1 MKNNKDHLPIYGP
14 GPIFGGVVIA
24 LTVAAMLCR
33 NLPVF
38 QCGNIA
44 ALRIPL
50 IVIGIILI
58 LFAVF
63 LWVYAVII
71 TKIDDWILHNH
82 LVTTGRLCAGT
93 QSDLLSDSDP
103 MHRGADDR
111 RECAVPDLAAPL
123 PGVSDC
129 SVEEYGRKVAQRA
142 LRRRVQGVL
151 QKGEPLYPVVPEKV
165 KEDMNV

>member
-14 GPIFGGVVIA
+14 GPVFGGVVIA

-63 LWVYAVII
+63 LWLYAVVI
-71 TKIDDWILHNH
+71 TKIDDGILHNH
-82 LVTTGRLCAGT
+82 LVTTGAYALVRNPIYSAILILCTG
-93 QSDLLSDSDP
+93 
-103 MHRGADDR
+103 
-111 RECAVPDLAAPL
+111 C
-123 PGVSDC
+123 
-129 SVEEYGRKVAQRA
+129 
-142 LRRRVQGVL
+142 
-151 QKGEPLYPVVPEKV
+151 
-165 KEDMNV
+165 

>member
-1 MKNNKDHLPIYGP
+1 MKNEKDHLPIYGP
-14 GPIFGGVVIA
+14 GPVFGGVVIA
-24 LTVAAMLCR
+24 LTVAAMFCR

-63 LWVYAVII
+63 LWLYAVVI
-71 TKIDDWILHNH
+71 TKIDDGILHNH
-82 LVTTGRLCAGT
+82 LVTTGAGA

-111 RECAVPDLAAPL
+111 RECAVPDPAVPL
-123 PGVSDC
+123 LGVPDSSDKA
-129 SVEEYGRKVAQRA
+129 YGRKVAQRA

-151 QKGEPLYPVVPEKV
+151 QKG
-165 KEDMNV
+165 DR

>member
-14 GPIFGGVVIA
+14 GPVFGGVVIA

-63 LWVYAVII
+63 LWVYEVII
-71 TKIDDWILHNH
+71 TKIDDGILHNH
-82 LVTTGRLCAGT
+82 LVTTCAYALVRNPIYSAILILCTGVLMIGGNVLFLILPFLYWAFLT
-93 QSDLLSDSDP
+93 VLIKHTEEKWLSELY
-103 MHRGADDR
+103 G
-111 RECAVPDLAAPL
+111 
-123 PGVSDC
+123 
-129 SVEEYGRKVAQRA
+129 EEYKEYCKKVNRCIPWFP
-142 LRRRVQGVL
+142 
-151 QKGEPLYPVVPEKV
+151 KK
-165 KEDMNV
+165 

>member
-1 MKNNKDHLPIYGP
+1 MKNEKNHLPSYGP
-14 GPIFGGVVIA
+14 GPVFGGVVIA

-63 LWVYAVII
+63 LWLYAVVI
-71 TKIDDWILHNH
+71 TKIDDGILHNH
-82 LVTTGRLCAGT
+82 LVTTGAYALVRNPIYSAILILCTGVLMIGGNVLFLILPFLYRAFLT
-93 QSDLLSDSDP
+93 VLIKHTEEKWLSELY
-103 MHRGADDR
+103 G
-111 RECAVPDLAAPL
+111 
-123 PGVSDC
+123 
-129 SVEEYGRKVAQRA
+129 EEYKEYCKKVNRCIPWFP
-142 LRRRVQGVL
+142 
-151 QKGEPLYPVVPEKV
+151 KK
-165 KEDMNV
+165 

>member
-14 GPIFGGVVIA
+14 GPVFGSVVIA

-38 QCGNIA
+38 KCGNIA

-71 TKIDDWILHNH
+71 TKIDDGILHNH
-82 LVTTGRLCAGT
+82 LMTTGAIYSAILILCTGVLMIGGNVLFLILPFLYRAFLT
-93 QSDLLSDSDP
+93 VLLKNTEEKWLSELY
-103 MHRGADDR
+103 G
-111 RECAVPDLAAPL
+111 
-123 PGVSDC
+123 
-129 SVEEYGRKVAQRA
+129 EEYKEYCKKVNRCIPWFP
-142 LRRRVQGVL
+142 
-151 QKGEPLYPVVPEKV
+151 KK
-165 KEDMNV
+165 